1 MGILSCG
8 AWQDGVGA
16 LAGVA
21 SVTHIGFPV
30 LGASAEN
37 PRFYSVGPKPDLF
50 PSPAGGVLPFVWI

>member
-1 MGILSCG
+1 M
-8 AWQDGVGA
+8 GA